1 MRFVKEKNKLKSNW
15 KLEFFKTYPKKYIFL
30 YFAYL
35 AKDITAKSSKE
46 LIKIDKKDIS
56 MKLETLTIE
65 WEWKLW

>member
-1 MRFVKEKNKLKSNW
+1 MVSK
-15 KLEFFKTYPKKYIFL
+15 
-30 YFAYL
+30 

-65 WEWKLW
+65 WE